1 METKRRDIGLV
12 EELLTLH
19 APLSDVPRS
28 RRHSGPLEEPR
39 AAPRARPCGVGACL
53 GDQHGGGHGGR
64 RVVDVGDA
72 TLVVRVAATSCGS
85 RRSRRGIS
93 RLAILS
99 VGACSVIELDI
110 LGRVIAVPTPA
121 VARLRD
127 MAAARAGLSSSH
139 RDLSLVLDRGLRRRS
154 IVLLQRGEARAL
166 LELVEEASEDMEI
179 AALAGAIRAAV

>member
-1 METKRRDIGLV
+1 
-12 EELLTLH
+12 
-19 APLSDVPRS
+19 
-28 RRHSGPLEEPR
+28 
-39 AAPRARPCGVGACL
+39 
-53 GDQHGGGHGGR
+53 
-64 RVVDVGDA
+64 
-72 TLVVRVAATSCGS
+72 
-85 RRSRRGIS
+85 
-93 RLAILS
+93 
-99 VGACSVIELDI
+99 VIELDI
-110 LGRVIAVPTPA
+110 LGRVIAVPTAA